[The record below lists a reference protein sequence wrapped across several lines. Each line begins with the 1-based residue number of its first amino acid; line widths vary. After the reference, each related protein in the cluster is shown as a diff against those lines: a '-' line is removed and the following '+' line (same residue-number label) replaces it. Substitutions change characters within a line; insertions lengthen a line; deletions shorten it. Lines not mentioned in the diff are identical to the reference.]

1 MQSENSVRF
10 VKWGIA
16 AAVIGSVLV
25 GVSVVRSGAPEE
37 VTYDAADKAKW
48 TTRILKHSRSGNIED
63 ALQLLET
70 ATQRQLMSDLD
81 SRLLK
86 GQLLIELQ
94 KYEEAERVLTAAAN
108 QYSDSYEAH
117 NNLAIALSRLGKYER
132 SMDMLVKALETHPGY
147 HKVYENINSLSAAMT
162 SGAYLKA
169 LKLENNARVVPMS
182 YLGGSDQIAQVKP
195 SVLAEQPNIAGK
207 GDQVERQADSEAAEK
222 TQALLASTQSFLQEL
237 DKSGADQFESNEKTL
252 ESSASEAQLAS
263 SENEAVQQRIV
274 YPEDENSGVTAQ
286 QKVAAKEASNEVL
299 ALLDDLNISEDKAVE
314 KEMAAVTDVKKAAQ
328 VAQDTVS
335 QEAITASADDYSQA
349 ISEQVQA
356 WARAWST
363 KDLERYYSSYVSDYS
378 SRRYATNKKWRKER
392 AKRINRAKN
401 IQVGIGELSVQ
412 LVNPN
417 TATATFVQSY
427 QASNYADKT
436 RKEFRLL
443 NVNGEWLISEVKT
456 IPI

>member
-1 MQSENSVRF
+1 MQSEKSVRF

-25 GVSVVRSGAPEE
+25 GVGVVKSGAPEE
-37 VTYDAADKAKW
+37 VAYDAADKAKW

-94 KYEEAERVLTAAAN
+94 KYEEAERVLTAAVN

-169 LKLENNARVVPMS
+169 LKLEDNARVVPMN
-182 YLGGSDQIAQVKP
+182 YLGGSDQIAQVIKP
-195 SVLAEQPNIAGK
+195 SVLAEQPKIAGK
-207 GDQVERQADSEAAEK
+207 NDPAERQADSEAAEK

-237 DKSGADQFESNEKTL
+237 DKSRADQPNEKTL
-252 ESSASEAQLAS
+252 ESSTSEAQPAS
-263 SENEAVQQRIV
+263 SENEAVQQQIV
-274 YPEDENSGVTAQ
+274 YPEDEDSDVTAQ
-286 QKVAAKEASNEVL
+286 QKVAAKEASNEIL

-314 KEMAAVTDVKKAAQ
+314 KEVAAVTDVKK
-328 VAQDTVS
+328 VAQDTES
-335 QEAITASADDYSQA
+335 QEAIAASAADYTQA

-378 SRRYATNKKWRKER
+378 SFRYATNKKWRKER

-412 LVNPN
+412 LINLN

-427 QASNYADKT
+427 QASNYTDKT

-443 NVNGEWLISEVKT
+443 NVNGDWLISEVKT
-456 IPI
+456 IPM